1 MKYLFQQQE
10 TRDVLRRW
18 SRFCILGVFFF
29 SHAVTTEQKSQNG
42 LARTLLYQV
51 LISKRQLIPQLLP
64 AMWKESLDAEN
75 DKQHAVSLPS
85 WSEIMYAFSVLT
97 KLSGAMG
104 NLRFCFF
111 IDGLDEFDGD
121 VAEGIEFIRTM
132 AANPRIKVV
141 LSSRPVPECVNAFDR
156 LPSLHLHHLTRN
168 EIVAYVQNRL
178 GGDQYMERL
187 VRNHRREAEDLIK
200 KIADKAAGVFL
211 WVILACRLVLSG
223 FADCDRISELR
234 RRVGELPPELE
245 VLFEH
250 MLGSVDRRHREQ
262 GARLLRMC
270 YENLRSSGSDRF
282 IRVSTLG
289 LALFDDEIHQTVHVM
304 SSLTF
309 EEKADYCKDMDGRLR
324 SRCGGL
330 LEVKLARYGIW
341 DEIQGFAGN
350 AIHAYGD
357 RLVHSEVVFMHR
369 TVYEFL
375 GDSRVWQL
383 ECLAMPADGRSVAGH
398 LSLLGSYEVM
408 LAVAE
413 PPSELR
419 NDRIQR
425 NLDFG
430 LFRGKKSDEAVPEVE
445 NNIFSTL
452 MPILG
457 QLRSQPTGS
466 ERLFERLAASSSSDP
481 HGCQHTPL
489 LVAVEA
495 GARNFARKHLSAQV
509 DGKCPRFRCGC
520 LPPLYHAVRQPLLR
534 LDNGGLQERHG
545 SLLDTQRT
553 ISTLLAQG
561 CNPNEVI
568 ESCLTSM
575 TPWSAW
581 LSEMDHV
588 NITDESEALIYAD
601 IVEAFLE
608 AGASATRN
616 ECEIIWRTFPC
627 RDPSAALRE
636 RGERL
641 RDLLWN
647 TYQVT
652 CRKRSSSQANSSD
665 DLSTRFSHKIYR
677 PRY

>member
-1 MKYLFQQQE
+1 MKYLYQQQK
-10 TRDVLRRW
+10 TREFLERW
-18 SRFCILGVFFF
+18 SRSCILGEFFF
-29 SHAVTTEQKSQNG
+29 SHAGTTEQKSQSG
-42 LARTLLYQV
+42 FARTLLYQV
-51 LISKRQLIPQLLP
+51 LTSNRQLIPQLLP
-64 AMWKESLDAEN
+64 AMWKESFDAEN
-75 DKQHAVSLPS
+75 DKQHTVSLPS
-85 WSEIMYAFSVLT
+85 WSEITYAFSELT

-104 NLRFCFF
+104 DLRFCFF

-121 VAEGIEFIRTM
+121 FAEGIEFIRTV
-132 AANPRIKVV
+132 AANPRVKVV
-141 LSSRPVPECVNAFDR
+141 LSSRPVPECVNAFSR

-168 EIVAYVQNRL
+168 DIVAYVQNRL
-178 GGDQYMERL
+178 SGDQYMERA
-187 VRNHRREAEDLIK
+187 VRRHRREAEDLIE

-211 WVILACRLVLSG
+211 WVVLACRSVLSG

-234 RRVGELPPELE
+234 RRVHELPPELE
-245 VLFEH
+245 VLFQH

-262 GARLLRMC
+262 GAHLLRMC
-270 YENLRSSGSDRF
+270 YESLRFSGSNRF
-282 IRVSTLG
+282 TQVSTLG
-289 LALFDDEIHQTVHVM
+289 LALFDDEMLQPEYVM

-309 EEKADYCKDMDGRLR
+309 EEKADCCKDMDGRLR

-330 LEVKLARYGIW
+330 LEVKLARYGTW

-350 AIHAYGD
+350 AIYAYSD

-375 GDSRVWQL
+375 GDPRVWQL
-383 ECLAMPADGRSVAGH
+383 ECLALPTDGRSVAGH
-398 LSLLGSYEVM
+398 ITLLGSCQVM

-430 LFRGKKSDEAVPEVE
+430 LFWGTKSDESVPETE

-466 ERLFERLAASSSSDP
+466 GLLFERLAVSSSSDP

-489 LVAVEA
+489 LVAIEA
-495 GARNFARKHLSAQV
+495 GARNFARKYLASPV
-509 DGKCPRFRCGC
+509 NGTCPRFRCGC
-520 LPPLYHAVRQPLLR
+520 LPLLYHAVRQPLLCPDDR
-534 LDNGGLQERHG
+534 GLQERHG
-545 SLLDTQRT
+545 SLLDAQRT

-568 ESCLTSM
+568 ESHDLLTSM

-581 LSEMDHV
+581 LSELDRV
-588 NITDESEALIYAD
+588 GIFDEFEALICAD
-601 IVEAFLE
+601 IAEAFLQ

-616 ECEIIWRTFPC
+616 ECEIIWMIFDRRGAP
-627 RDPSAALRE
+627 AALRE

-641 RDLLWN
+641 RDLLRN
-647 TYQVT
+647 TCQAT
-652 CRKRSSSQANSSD
+652 CRK
-665 DLSTRFSHKIYR
+665 
-677 PRY
+677 

>member
-1 MKYLFQQQE
+1 
-10 TRDVLRRW
+10 
-18 SRFCILGVFFF
+18 
-29 SHAVTTEQKSQNG
+29 
-42 LARTLLYQV
+42 
-51 LISKRQLIPQLLP
+51 
-64 AMWKESLDAEN
+64 MWKESFASEN

-85 WSEIMYAFSVLT
+85 WSEIIYAFSALT

-121 VAEGIEFIRTM
+121 VAEGIEFIRTV
-132 AANPRIKVV
+132 AANPRVKVV
-141 LSSRPVPECVNAFDR
+141 LSSRPVPECVNAFGR
-156 LPSLHLHHLTRN
+156 LPALHLHHLTRN
-168 EIVAYVQNRL
+168 DIVAYIQNRL

-187 VRNHRREAEDLIK
+187 VRHHRREAEGLIEQV
-200 KIADKAAGVFL
+200 ADKAAGVFL
-211 WVILACRLVLSG
+211 WVILACRSVLSG

-234 RRVGELPPELE
+234 RRVDELPPELE
-245 VLFEH
+245 VLFQH
-250 MLGSVDRRHREQ
+250 MLDSVDRRHREQ

-270 YENLRSSGSDRF
+270 YENLRFPGRDHF
-282 IRVSTLG
+282 IGVSTLG
-289 LALFDDEIHQTVHVM
+289 LALVDDEMLQAEHAM
-304 SSLTF
+304 SLTF
-309 EEKADYCKDMDGRLR
+309 EEKVDYCKDMDGRLR

-330 LEVKLARYGIW
+330 LEVKQARYGTW
-341 DEIQGFAGN
+341 DEMQGFAGN
-350 AIHAYGD
+350 AIYACGD
-357 RLVHSEVVFMHR
+357 RLLQSEVVFMHR

-375 GDSRVWQL
+375 GDPRVWQL
-383 ECLAMPADGRSVAGH
+383 ECLAMPADGRSIAGY
-398 LSLLGSYEVM
+398 LSLLGSYQTM

-413 PPSELR
+413 PTSELR

-425 NLDFG
+425 SLDFG
-430 LFRGKKSDEAVPEVE
+430 LFWGTKSDEAVPEVE

-452 MPILG
+452 MPTLG
-457 QLRSQPTGS
+457 QLRSQPLATGS

-495 GARNFARKHLSAQV
+495 GARNFARKHLPSQV

-545 SLLDTQRT
+545 SMLDAQRT
-553 ISTLLAQG
+553 ISTLLEQG

-581 LSEMDHV
+581 LLEMHHV

-601 IVEAFLE
+601 IVQAFLQ
-608 AGASATRN
+608 AGASANRN
-616 ECEIIWRTFPC
+616 ECQIIWRTFPC
-627 RDPSAALRE
+627 RGPSAALRE

-641 RDLLWN
+641 RDLLRN
-647 TYQVT
+647 TCQAT
-652 CRKRSSSQANSSD
+652 CRKRSSSQGNSSE
-665 DLSTRFSHKIYR
+665 DLSTRFSNKRYR
-677 PRY
+677 RRC